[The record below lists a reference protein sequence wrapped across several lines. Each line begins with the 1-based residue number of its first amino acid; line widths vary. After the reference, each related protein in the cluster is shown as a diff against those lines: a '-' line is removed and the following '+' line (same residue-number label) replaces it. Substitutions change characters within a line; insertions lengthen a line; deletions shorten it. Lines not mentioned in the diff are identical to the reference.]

1 LCPSTGGQRGSAQL
15 RTQPFD
21 VLRWTGD
28 DTPIRGGDEMPG
40 FLARLLVTSVGLM
53 IASELV
59 SGIEFAGLGSLFFAA
74 LVLGCVNA
82 IVRPAV
88 VFLTIPFTLV
98 TLGFFLFV
106 VNAAMLGLTAFFVP
120 GFFVAGFGPALFG
133 SIIVSITGMLA
144 SWYIGPKGKVDVLIV
159 GRG

>member
-1 LCPSTGGQRGSAQL
+1 
-15 RTQPFD
+15 
-21 VLRWTGD
+21 
-28 DTPIRGGDEMPG
+28 MPG
-40 FLARLLVTSVGLM
+40 FWARLLVSSVGLM

-59 SGIEFAGLGSLFFAA
+59 TGIEFAGLGSLFFAA

-82 IVRPAV
+82 VVRPAV

-144 SWYIGPKGKVDVLIV
+144 SWYIGPRGKVDVLIV

>member
-1 LCPSTGGQRGSAQL
+1 
-15 RTQPFD
+15 
-21 VLRWTGD
+21 LRWTSD
-28 DTPIRGGDEMPG
+28 DAPIGGGDEMPG
-40 FLARLLVTSVGLM
+40 FWARLLVSSVGLM

-59 SGIEFAGLGSLFFAA
+59 TGIEFAGLGSLFFAA

-82 IVRPAV
+82 VVRPAV